1 MVNDMN
7 VVETIDPKYFYQ
19 SYRHPIYI
27 FHGSKEFV
35 PVLKASQAVCDSGH
49 EPNQQNGVYG
59 SSLFK
64 GAIPYAIKGK
74 DKYNCS
80 IGTGPDDMT
89 MKIYDGVIPE
99 DDYGYI
105 YVCDARG
112 FENRRDD
119 CQFVSYTDV
128 VPIEVIK
135 VYYRDFKD
143 CFVYEG
149 DSHPRGM

>member
-1 MVNDMN
+1 MK
-7 VVETIDPKYFYQ
+7 EAEAIDSKYFKQDYKN
-19 SYRHPIYI
+19 PIYI
-27 FHGSKEFV
+27 FHGSRVVV
-35 PVLKASQAVCDSGH
+35 PKLEPRQAVCKSGSH
-49 EPNQQNGVYG
+49 TNNQYAVYG
-59 SSLFK
+59 SSSFI
-64 GAIPYAIKGK
+64 GAIPFAFK
-74 DKYNCS
+74 DILNHCS
-80 IGTGPDDMT
+80 IGTGPEDLT
-89 MKIYDGVIPE
+89 MRIYDGVIPE
-99 DDYGYI
+99 DAFGYI
-105 YVCDARG
+105 YVCDARS